1 MYSPVR
7 PSIQGEAI
15 ITTTPL
21 ASVHSCKISLHCTY
35 LAPPLSG
42 PQGPPGAISV
52 GSGVLDA
59 GGEREGEGVPPSVV
73 TGCLEEELEAV
84 EPPPQLP

>member
-1 MYSPVR
+1 M
-7 PSIQGEAI
+7 
-15 ITTTPL
+15 
-21 ASVHSCKISLHCTY
+21 
-35 LAPPLSG
+35 APPFLG

-52 GSGVLDA
+52 GLGELDA
-59 GGEREGEGVPPSVV
+59 GEEREGEGVPPSVV

>member
-1 MYSPVR
+1 MVVN
-7 PSIQGEAI
+7 IQGEAI

-21 ASVHSCKISLHCTY
+21 ASAHPRKNSLHCTY

-52 GSGVLDA
+52 GLGELDA
-59 GGEREGEGVPPSVV
+59 GGEREGEGVLPSVV

-84 EPPPQLP
+84 EPPSQLP